1 MERLQKKE
9 REIHNTINTTLTDAS
24 DFMWVGRIHFGVKTV
39 WNRRYENVLHQIVA
53 VSDSDS
59 AYVWFLAMSD
69 TYLSAGSDWKIEI

>member
-1 MERLQKKE
+1 MERLQKKKE
-9 REIHNTINTTLTDAS
+9 REIHDTINTTLTDAS

-39 WNRRYENVLHQIVA
+39 WNRRYENVLYQIVA
-53 VSDSDS
+53 VSDS